1 MGSVGRLL
9 RRRLNRRVGRSL
21 EQNIEH
27 AIWVYHKIMHHLVM
41 FGFVVTD
48 LIESTPN
55 RLHTSLSWANAWV
68 SVNDIELQITREFS
82 HEG

>member
-27 AIWVYHKIMHHLVM
+27 ALWVYHKIMHHLVM

-55 RLHTSLSWANAWV
+55 CLHTSLSWANASV